1 MYTEPIILPLDRDET
16 IFALQDQN
24 GRIIGAGSREVCE
37 LLAHIIN
44 EQASNRE
51 ARESKPKVPHRN
63 IRAAIVI

>member
-16 IFALQDQN
+16 VFALQDQN

-44 EQASNRE
+44 EQASTRE
-51 ARESKPKVPHRN
+51 AREAIPKVPHRN